1 MQNIFRTG
9 EVEINALELE
19 DRFVGQLHGGGVMWN
34 RKLNVLLIIYK
45 GFFFFTSSS
54 IFEIR

>member
-19 DRFVGQLHGGGVMWN
+19 DRFVGQLHGGAVMWN

-45 GFFFFTSSS
+45 GCL
-54 IFEIR
+54 